1 MSRYSSA
8 ERQLDIPAS
17 LPNFFHLP
25 KSLPG
30 VLTAIDFVHFQ
41 WPRTLDASKYQVV
54 VEVLDTSE
62 NNPYHSISTLT
73 DEVFV
78 PFVQFPWNAKI
89 GVLPNTTA
97 LPSFVSTLS
106 RGATYII
113 PDTRGQS
120 GVHDMKMLGVLRPC
134 GR

>member
-1 MSRYSSA
+1 MASYTSA

-25 KSLPG
+25 HHLPG

-41 WPRTLDASKYQVV
+41 WPTSLDPRRYQVV

-62 NNPYHSISTLT
+62 NNPYHSISQLT
-73 DEVFV
+73 NEVRL
-78 PFVQFPWNAKI
+78 PFIQYPWSGKI
-89 GVLPNTTA
+89 GVIPDRKT

-113 PDTRGQS
+113 PTVRGNGQ
-120 GVHDMKMLGVLRPC
+120 HEMQMIGVLRPS